1 MALQESQATKEA
13 DTIRDAQFKTLVDAV
28 SQLQSLGISDEIQ
41 DDTKEDIQFDIT
53 QEKLKLQRNVNP
65 APASLS
71 FWLYHVNS
79 VNHGPFTSVQ
89 IS

>member
-53 QEKLKLQRNVNP
+53 QEKLKL
-65 APASLS
+65 
-71 FWLYHVNS
+71 
-79 VNHGPFTSVQ
+79 
-89 IS
+89 